1 MQNEPSKPEATYVI
15 DLDKLPQ
22 ATLQGHM
29 WRQEGTQL
37 KCMSCPFTH
46 ATFIP
51 VGYQLYGI
59 DDDGKPMIR
68 KIVSSEAAAPKTQM
82 RGDLSA

>member
-1 MQNEPSKPEATYVI
+1 MQNDQSKEAPYAI
-15 DLDKLPQ
+15 DLDQVPK

-37 KCMSCPFTH
+37 KCMSCPFQH
-46 ATFIP
+46 ATFIS

-59 DDDGKPMIR
+59 DNEGRPMIR
-68 KIVSSEAAAPKTQM
+68 KIVSTVAAVPN
-82 RGDLSA
+82 

>member
-1 MQNEPSKPEATYVI
+1 
-15 DLDKLPQ
+15 
-22 ATLQGHM
+22 
-29 WRQEGTQL
+29 
-37 KCMSCPFTH
+37 MSCPFTH

>member
-1 MQNEPSKPEATYVI
+1 MKPENELPKNEVLNELN
-15 DLDKLPQ
+15 LDEIPQ
-22 ATLQGHM
+22 PQLTGHM

-37 KCMSCPFTH
+37 ICQSCSFKH

-59 DDDGKPMIR
+59 DKDGVPMVR
-68 KIVSSEAAAPKTQM
+68 KYLNV
-82 RGDLSA
+82 